1 MKTENRI
8 FGYDIIRAMAILL
21 VMIGHVLAYLYTGK
35 YSFFLSFLSG
45 FLGVELFFVLSGV
58 LIGKLLI
65 DVFNS
70 ENFHNKMKNF
80 LVRRWLRTLPLYF
93 VMLLVYWFANYYLYS
108 DNNQDVALWKYVFF
122 IQNFFKVQPTFFGIS
137 WSLSVEEW
145 FYVLFPLVLLLIKK
159 INTAISTKKLF
170 GIGIF
175 IFLIYFLCMRF
186 LAFPNSNFT
195 FFEGVRKVAF
205 FRLDSIAFGILMAF
219 GFEYFKEIISSKK
232 YQLLALGILILIFN
246 QYFIFKNNYSNLY
259 YFNTVYYS
267 VLGLGIA
274 LVFPFFKEI
283 KSENS
288 FLIKP
293 ITFISKISY
302 SLYLV
307 HWLVYKF
314 LDLIYFNTISGNLK
328 FVLFFILS
336 FLAAIFTYELI
347 EKPMM
352 KFRKKIS

>member
-1 MKTENRI
+1 MKNENRI
-8 FGYDIIRAMAILL
+8 FGYDIIRAVAILL
-21 VMIGHVLAYLYTGK
+21 VMIGHVLEYIYSGE

-45 FLGVELFFVLSGV
+45 FFGVELFFVLSGV

-70 ENFHNKMKNF
+70 DHIQQKLKNF
-80 LVRRWLRTLPLYF
+80 LLRRWMRTLPLYF

-122 IQNFFKVQPTFFGIS
+122 IQNFYKVQPTFFGIS

-145 FYVLFPLVLLLIKK
+145 FYVLFPLVLFLIKK
-159 INTAISTKKLF
+159 INASISTKKLF
-170 GIGIF
+170 IIGIF
-175 IFLIYFLCMRF
+175 TFLIYFLFMRF
-186 LAFPNSNFT
+186 LAFPTSNFT
-195 FFEGVRKVAF
+195 FYEGVRKVAF
-205 FRLDSIAFGILMAF
+205 FRLDAIVFGILMAF

-232 YQLLALGILILIFN
+232 YQLLAIGILILIFN

-259 YFNTVYYS
+259 YFNTIYYS

-274 LVFPFFKEI
+274 LIFPFFKEI
-283 KSENS
+283 KSGKS
-288 FLIKP
+288 FLLKP

-314 LDLIYFNTISGNLK
+314 LDLNYFNTISGNIK

-336 FLAAIFTYELI
+336 FVAAIFTYQFI

-352 KFRKKIS
+352 KFRNKIS

>member
-8 FGYDIIRAMAILL
+8 FGYDIIRAAAILL
-21 VMIGHVLAYLYTGK
+21 VMVGHVLGFVYSGE

-70 ENFHNKMKNF
+70 ENIRQKLKKFI
-80 LVRRWLRTLPLYF
+80 VRRWLRTLPLYF
-93 VMLLVYWFANYYLYS
+93 VMLFVYWFANYYLYS

-137 WSLSVEEW
+137 WSLSIEEW
-145 FYVLFPLVLLLIKK
+145 FYVLFPFVLFLIKK
-159 INTAISTKKLF
+159 INTTISTKKLF
-170 GIGIF
+170 GIGISV
-175 IFLIYFLCMRF
+175 FLIYFLVMRF

-195 FFEGVRKVAF
+195 FYEGVRKVAF
-205 FRLDSIAFGILMAF
+205 FRLDAIAFGILMAF

-232 YQLLALGILILIFN
+232 YQLLAIGILILIFN

-259 YFNTVYYS
+259 YFNTIYYS

-274 LVFPFFKEI
+274 LIFPFFKEI
-283 KSENS
+283 KTQNS
-288 FLIKP
+288 LLIKP

-314 LDLIYFNTISGNLK
+314 LDLIYFNAISGSIK
-328 FVLFFILS
+328 FILFFILS
-336 FLAAIFTYELI
+336 FVVAIFTYQFI

-352 KFRKKIS
+352 KFRNKIS